1 MPGSGSAGRSRAR
14 GEVLAERV
22 NAAAD
27 LLDWGVST
35 ASAAR
40 QLAQRFGCS
49 ARQARRY
56 LQRAGGSGRV
66 AVPAPVAVFTVRLPV
81 PLIARV
87 RARAAATGQTLSVV
101 VAQALENSY

>member
-1 MPGSGSAGRSRAR
+1 MPGAGSAGRSRAR

-27 LLDWGVST
+27 LLERGVPT

-40 QLAQRFGCS
+40 QLAQRCGCS
-49 ARQARRY
+49 VGAHGG
-56 LQRAGGSGRV
+56 AG
-66 AVPAPVAVFTVRLPV
+66 PAAVFTVRLPV

-87 RARAAATGQTLSVV
+87 RARAAATGQTLSAV
-101 VAQALENSY
+101 VAQALENS